1 MQWGRPSSQSYRETF
16 GDFAYRVRL
25 PPLGQAGG
33 AGRHEKALL
42 KALPNKARV
51 VSKLV
56 QTRRANTIKP
66 IATGAFAVA
75 HSPMCRAARRA
86 SSCSRWREAAAQC
99 STGRV
104 CWLSHT
110 SVSACAPLHALIFH
124 PPHCTSRRNTCKSSG
139 GKHEAPRARRCLPP
153 LFLPLSLPC
162 SSCAQLL
169 SAVHVLQ
176 LAELQAHLTACACV
190 ALSSGRRPFV
200 ARLRE
205 IPSHVSTF
213 TVVAGKTFR
222 LSWWGFTRAEPKSTH
237 PAPPLVCLARKVT
250 VSALV
255 CVSLSLTSLSAL

>member
-1 MQWGRPSSQSYRETF
+1 MGTTILAKLSRDIWRFRV
-16 GDFAYRVRL
+16 YRVRL

-86 SSCSRWREAAAQC
+86 SSCRSRWREAAAQC

-104 CWLSHT
+104 CWLLHT
-110 SVSACAPLHALIFH
+110 SVSARTPLHALIFH
-124 PPHCTSRRNTCKSSG
+124 IRSAALHVSLRNTCKSSG

-153 LFLPLSLPC
+153 LFLPPFC
-162 SSCAQLL
+162 RAPCAQLL
-169 SAVHVLQ
+169 SAMHLLRAAQCQHTHSIVL
-176 LAELQAHLTACACV
+176 HLV
-190 ALSSGRRPFV
+190 FRWRFL
-200 ARLRE
+200 E
-205 IPSHVSTF
+205 I
-213 TVVAGKTFR
+213 R
-222 LSWWGFTRAEPKSTH
+222 
-237 PAPPLVCLARKVT
+237 C
-250 VSALV
+250 
-255 CVSLSLTSLSAL
+255 